1 MRSRAEL
8 RRVIETVLRAVSIAI
23 LAWMLWL
30 SLDRGE
36 QEVAV
41 SARTA
46 NLASALR
53 EWSVGG
59 IAPDRITVELDSIPL
74 PRERAW
80 LAALR
85 GAGSRVEWN
94 GDLVPIGIAV
104 HQVASPRG
112 GLSVLV
118 AAPDGEPIRV
128 SDEVGTIDTAQALN
142 GGARFTVPGA
152 NGILM
157 ASARGT
163 SATAFPN
170 DILKLRSVLVLGAAG
185 WESKF
190 VVAAL
195 EEDGWKVDAQ
205 MRVAPGASVTQGT
218 IGPID
223 TARFSAVIALD
234 ASAAPY
240 GSAIAQYVASG
251 GGLVIAS
258 GAAAIRSFTQ
268 LRAGPPGR
276 IDASTMLA
284 SEPGATTLK
293 SLSLAPIA
301 AIRADAIILDR
312 RDGVIAAAAR
322 RHIAGRV
329 VQHGYADTWRWRMSG
344 GDRSVADHR
353 AWWTRAISSVAY
365 APRVGRSDID
375 GMPASAD
382 STSRSM
388 QPPID
393 SAPYARLIESLG
405 PPSQD
410 PEESL
415 MTVSGSTSLWWLFV
429 LLSACLL
436 AEWTSRRLRGSR

>member
-59 IAPDRITVELDSIPL
+59 SRLIALLSSLTRYRC
-74 PRERAW
+74 RERAW

-258 GAAAIRSFTQ
+258 GAATIRSFSQ
-268 LRAGPPGR
+268 LRAGFPGP

-353 AWWTRAISSVAY
+353 AWWTRDFQ
-365 APRVGRSDID
+365 RGLC
-375 GMPASAD
+375 
-382 STSRSM
+382 T
-388 QPPID
+388 
-393 SAPYARLIESLG
+393 ARG
-405 PPSQD
+405 AQ
-410 PEESL
+410 
-415 MTVSGSTSLWWLFV
+415 
-429 LLSACLL
+429 
-436 AEWTSRRLRGSR
+436 